1 MRIQLIAAAVV
12 LALPSIDQSG
22 GVTSV
27 TANQGNREAVYVF
40 TVSGRN
46 PCNGVSIDF
55 GDGTSDSQNIRGL
68 PVTFTH
74 VYQRDGNY
82 QARATGTRNC
92 GGQAATRLSINNVG
106 GGFNQGGGGNIRF
119 QGMDRNGDG
128 RITRDEW
135 RGSDQSFRV
144 HDWNGDGVLAG
155 AEIRTGG
162 AGGGVIDRDY
172 NPNSYEPTDWTQ
184 RGFQRLDYN
193 HNNRIDRNEWHYDLE
208 TFLRIDRNR
217 DNSIS
222 LNEYLGNDFDDDRGD
237 RFDYL
242 DMNRNSRIERGEWH
256 GSQQAFDWLDTNRDG
271 YLSRSEVAAEE
282 GDPADLFDNL
292 DLNRDRRVSVNE
304 WQWSRAS
311 FDRLDRNRDGY
322 LTRAEMG
329 VTSLDDPSRLRSTI
343 VVRGTDSWVDTGHV
357 VRSGETI
364 RFTSSGTIQLSDD
377 TNDLADPAGSRKG
390 RLAPNAPL
398 RDKPAGALIGRI
410 GSTIFFIGG
419 NGEVTM
425 PASGRLYLSEND
437 DAMQDNSGEY
447 RVTMIRGR

>member
-1 MRIQLIAAAVV
+1 MRIQLTAAAVV
-12 LALPSIDQSG
+12 LALPGIEQRG

-27 TANQGNREAVYVF
+27 TASQGSRKGVFVF
-40 TVSGRN
+40 TVSGQN

-68 PVTFTH
+68 PATFTH

-92 GGQAATRLSINNVG
+92 GGQAAARVSIGNVG
-106 GGFNQGGGGNIRF
+106 GINQGGGNIRF

-144 HDWNGDGVLAG
+144 HDSNGDGVLSG
-155 AEIRTGG
+155 AEIRAAGG
-162 AGGGVIDRDY
+162 AGTVVDRDY
-172 NPNSYEPTDWTQ
+172 NPNSYEPADWTQ

-193 HNNRIDRNEWHYDLE
+193 RDNRLTRDEWHYDLE

-217 DNSIS
+217 DNAIS
-222 LNEYLGNDFDDDRGD
+222 LNEYLGNDFDDDRSD
-237 RFDYL
+237 RFDFL
-242 DMNRNSRIERGEWH
+242 DANRNNRVERSEWH
-256 GSQQAFDWLDTNRDG
+256 GSQQAFDWLDANRDG
-271 YLSRSEVAAEE
+271 SLSRSEVAAEE
-282 GDPADLFDNL
+282 GNPADLFDNL

-322 LTRAEMG
+322 LTRAEMS
-329 VTSLDDPSRLRSTI
+329 VTPLDDPSRLRSTL
-343 VVRGTDSWVDTGHV
+343 VVRGNEPWIDTGAV

-364 RFTSSGTIQLSDD
+364 RFSATGSVQLSDD
-377 TNDLADPAGSRKG
+377 PQDVADPAGSRKG
-390 RLAPNAPL
+390 RLASNAPL
-398 RDKPAGALIGRI
+398 PAQPAGALIGRI
-410 GSTIFFIGG
+410 GDSVFLIGG
-419 NGEVTM
+419 NADVRM
-425 PASGRLYLSEND
+425 PASGRLYLSVND
-437 DAMQDNSGEY
+437 DHLPDNNGEL
-447 RVTMIRGR
+447 RVTMVRGR